1 LEGGTKDEMRIFEG
15 STFQWIMAQID
26 FDLGASIRH
35 RNAQSISFVVIEC
48 SYLRFARRNNVR
60 IREHFQSTFQ
70 GCGSA
75 GNRPSKILVLAS
87 VKTTLADDRVGPK
100 WR

>member
-1 LEGGTKDEMRIFEG
+1 MTTKAMIRCDDENACNQFTLQNEDFMLEGQTNFSEC
-15 STFQWIMAQID
+15 
-26 FDLGASIRH
+26 
-35 RNAQSISFVVIEC
+35 SISFVVIEC

-75 GNRPSKILVLAS
+75 GNRPSKILVW
-87 VKTTLADDRVGPK
+87 RV
-100 WR
+100 

>member
-1 LEGGTKDEMRIFEG
+1 LEGGTKDEMRMFEG

-60 IREHFQSTFQ
+60 IREHFQSTLQ

-75 GNRPSKILVLAS
+75 GNRPSKILVW
-87 VKTTLADDRVGPK
+87 RV
-100 WR
+100 